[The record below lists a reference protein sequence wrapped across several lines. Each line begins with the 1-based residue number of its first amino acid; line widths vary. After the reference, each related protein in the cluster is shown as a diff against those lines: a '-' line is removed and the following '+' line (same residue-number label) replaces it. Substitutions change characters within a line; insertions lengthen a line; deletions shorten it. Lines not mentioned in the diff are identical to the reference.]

1 MRRGGSVARRQN
13 SVPAE
18 LSELRSGFAKVQL
31 IARPLPEQ
39 ERLQALVDILSY
51 KASGSVAEIIARGSA
66 GEVQQKLL
74 TLKPLLCESV
84 R

>member
-1 MRRGGSVARRQN
+1 MT
-13 SVPAE
+13 
-18 LSELRSGFAKVQL
+18 KVQL

-84 R
+84 PMTLEEIFITEMEAVGYDYNNVIF